1 MARRNVWSGEETM
14 ELLEII
20 KEHNFMHLFATA
32 SRGQKDYDVYRMIE
46 EEMQKNGFNGKDA
59 GQIYHKWK
67 NLKRAFYQSKKLNKG
82 RAICE
87 FAEELADILEKPW
100 ALKRREPEPTVE
112 PVEGEPAPVKKRN
125 NAQVKTIRSQ
135 IVAKLAKAQNDNSDQ
150 FAKKWND
157 LNDYEF
163 KLYKRKEKEQ
173 TVIMNRL
180 LEDSKTSLMSRCR
193 DMLAGRSLLITEV
206 GEGEVDEEEDEEEVD
221 MDRLNV
227 IEIVTTDLEIA
238 PGEEE
243 TVKDFQ
249 MQSGANDLIEYI

>member
-20 KEHNFMHLFATA
+20 KEQNFMNLFATA
-32 SRGQKDYDVYRMIE
+32 SRGQKDYDVYRLIE
-46 EEMQKNGFNGKDA
+46 EELQKNGFHGKDA

-87 FAEELADILEKPW
+87 FAEELADILEKPC
-100 ALKRREPEPTVE
+100 ALKRREPDPPVVA
-112 PVEGEPAPVKKRN
+112 VEGEPAPVKKRN
-125 NAQVKTIRSQ
+125 NAQLKTIRSQ
-135 IVAKLAKAQNDNSDQ
+135 IVAKLAKAQNDNSDE

-180 LEDSKTSLMSRCR
+180 LEDSKTTLMSRCR
-193 DMLAGRSLLITEV
+193 DILAGRTLLIAE
-206 GEGEVDEEEDEEEVD
+206 EGDVDEEEEDEVEVD

-238 PGEEE
+238 PGEEAS
-243 TVKDFQ
+243 VKDFQ
-249 MQSGANDLIEYI
+249 MQSGSSELMEFI

>member
-32 SRGQKDYDVYRMIE
+32 SRGQKEYDVYRMIE

-67 NLKRAFYQSKKLNKG
+67 NLKRAFYQSKKQNKG

-87 FAEELADILEKPW
+87 FAEELADILEKPC
-100 ALKRREPEPTVE
+100 ALKRREPEPPVE

-125 NAQVKTIRSQ
+125 NSQVKTIRSQ
-135 IVAKLAKAQNDNSDQ
+135 IVAKLTKAQNDNSEE

-173 TVIMNRL
+173 TAIINRL
-180 LEDSKTSLMSRCR
+180 LEDSKTSLMGRCR
-193 DMLAGRSLLITEV
+193 DILAGRTMLIKK
-206 GEGEVDEEEDEEEVD
+206 GENADDDEEEEYEEVH
-221 MDRLNV
+221 LNDV
-227 IEIVTTDLEIA
+227 IEIVATTDVEIA
-238 PGEEE
+238 PGEEAA
-243 TVKDFQ
+243 VKGFQ
-249 MQSGANDLIEYI
+249 MQSGASELIEFI

>member
-32 SRGQKDYDVYRMIE
+32 SRGQKEYDVYRMIE

-87 FAEELADILEKPW
+87 FAEELADILEKPC
-100 ALKRREPEPTVE
+100 AFKRREPDPPVE
-112 PVEGEPAPVKKRN
+112 PIEGEPAPVKKRN
-125 NAQVKTIRSQ
+125 NSQIKTIRSQ
-135 IVAKLAKAQNDNSDQ
+135 IVSKLAKAQNDNCEEFS
-150 FAKKWND
+150 KKWND

-173 TVIMNRL
+173 TVVMNRL

-193 DMLAGRSLLITEV
+193 DILAGRTMLIKEI
-206 GEGEVDEEEDEEEVD
+206 EEVD
-221 MDRLNV
+221 DEDDLEDDEDHLNV
-227 IEIVTTDLEIA
+227 IEIVTTDVEIA
-238 PGEEE
+238 PGEEA

-249 MQSGANDLIEYI
+249 MQSGASELIEFI